1 MPETEAEMGKKRT
14 HSQDEGPREGAASG
28 IPFEFMGMDRI
39 LNDWASAMDPAH
51 LNKQWKTSPPVD
63 FDLLL
68 TSHRRNLE
76 TIRQAQ
82 QTASELV
89 QNLANLSN
97 HYVRTSFDELGT
109 QARCFASQPPAP
121 SPALKSSLD
130 RAITQCR
137 QVTDLFAESTAKV
150 FNVYRKRFD
159 EGMEEARMT
168 IKTA

>member
-1 MPETEAEMGKKRT
+1 MPEKEPEMGKKRT
-14 HSQDEGPREGAASG
+14 HSQDEGPREGTASG

-89 QNLANLSN
+89 KTWPTSAITTYEPLLMNWAPRLAVLLHS
-97 HYVRTSFDELGT
+97 H
-109 QARCFASQPPAP
+109 QPPP
-121 SPALKSSLD
+121 RP
-130 RAITQCR
+130 
-137 QVTDLFAESTAKV
+137 
-150 FNVYRKRFD
+150 
-159 EGMEEARMT
+159 
-168 IKTA
+168 

>member
-1 MPETEAEMGKKRT
+1 MPEKEPEMGKKKT
-14 HSQDEGPREGAASG
+14 HAKDDHSRDEQTSG
-28 IPFEFMGMDRI
+28 IPFEFMGMDRLI
-39 LNDWASAMDPAH
+39 QDWIGAMDPKT
-51 LNKQWKTSPPVD
+51 LGKQWKASPPVD

-89 QNLANLSN
+89 QNLATLSN
-97 HYVRTSFDELGT
+97 HYVRSSFDELGA
-109 QARCFASQPPAP
+109 QARSFTAP
-121 SPALKSSLD
+121 STASPNMKASLD
-130 RAITQCR
+130 KAITHCR

-159 EGMEEARMT
+159 EGMEEARLAMK
-168 IKTA
+168 IS